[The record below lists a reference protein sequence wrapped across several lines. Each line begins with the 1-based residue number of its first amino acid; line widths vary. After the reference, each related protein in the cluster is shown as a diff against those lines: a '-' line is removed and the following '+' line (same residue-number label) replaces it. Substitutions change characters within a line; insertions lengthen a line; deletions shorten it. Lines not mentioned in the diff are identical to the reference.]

1 MLVRRFTL
9 GLCAVSALAVAG
21 PALAQ
26 SDVRIAVGTV
36 NSTQSCQYFREYEG
50 SSASV
55 FASEYR
61 RFWGYARR
69 NAASARVSSW
79 RSWVWRDCQTNFET
93 LRHSLAA
100 ALASTGRITVG
111 SGGYRLDVTIS
122 DVSETPPAQSRP
134 VRGDTAYHTSWGTA
148 SVNLSYTVH
157 DRTGAAID
165 GGNIRKQIEMGRTL
179 NTENLRMRTMEPGEA
194 VYDLLQQEASD
205 AVARAVVFDIDPIT
219 VTAVDGPRIEV
230 NYGGPL
236 LSLGDIL
243 LVEKSEGVGTIRY
256 RVTSAGAGRSVAE
269 VDGDNDTYAINPGN
283 QATFVEADSDAANG
297 RRYERVRLP

>member
-1 MLVRRFTL
+1 MLARSLAFA
-9 GLCAVSALAVAG
+9 LCVLSGAAVAG

-36 NSTQSCQYFREYEG
+36 TSTQTCQYFREYEG

-61 RFWGYARR
+61 RYWGYAAR
-69 NAASARVSSW
+69 NRESATVSSW
-79 RSWVWRDCQTNFET
+79 RSWVWRDCQTNFEN
-93 LRHSLAA
+93 LRHSLSA
-100 ALASTGRITVG
+100 ALASTGRLAVG
-111 SGGYRLDVTIS
+111 GGGYRLDVTIS
-122 DVSETPPAQSRP
+122 NVSETPPEQSRP

-157 DRTGAAID
+157 DRTGTAVD

-179 NTENLRMRTMEPGEA
+179 NTENIRLRTMEPGEA
-194 VYDLLQQEASD
+194 VYDLLQQEAADS
-205 AVARAVVFDIDPIT
+205 VARAVVFDIDPIT

-243 LVEKSEGVGTIRY
+243 LVEKSEGIGAIRY
-256 RVTSAGAGRSVAE
+256 RVTSAGANRSVAE
-269 VDGDNDTYAINPGN
+269 VDGDNDIYAINPGN
-283 QATFVEADSDAANG
+283 LASFVEADSDASNG